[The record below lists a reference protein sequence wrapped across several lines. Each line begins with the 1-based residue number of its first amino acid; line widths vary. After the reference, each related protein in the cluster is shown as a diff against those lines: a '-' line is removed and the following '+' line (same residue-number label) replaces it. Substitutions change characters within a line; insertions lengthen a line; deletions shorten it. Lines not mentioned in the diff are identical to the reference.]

1 VKRGLLSIAATAL
14 VAAAVAGAANAFR
27 VFPTPPVNGQLSGIG
42 FVSPTDGWVVGGH
55 PSDAPDDG
63 GAATLTEHW
72 NGSTW
77 SVVPSFDTLRVDDTL
92 AAVAGVASNDVW
104 AVGQRKPTGQKSPV
118 VTLALHWNGSAWSA
132 VSTPS
137 VSATR
142 ASLTDVAALASN
154 NVWAVGT
161 TITGTLVEHW
171 NGSAWSVVPSP
182 NAAGS
187 STNSLTGISAVA
199 PNDIWAVGSS
209 TSVVGVNTVQ
219 STLVEHW
226 NGSAWT
232 IVPSPNVPPQR
243 TGVVVRDLLTSVTA
257 VNSSDVWAAGYS
269 IDVASGSGQPNKS
282 VIEHWNGSTW
292 TIVPSPSPQGHNTLT
307 GISAISASDIWAVG
321 YGSNDVS
328 TGIPIDRPELLHW
341 NGTAWTSVTAPPN
354 VGTSD
359 NLLLG
364 VATTGGTV
372 WAAGWAGD
380 VGTLILQG
388 P

>member
-1 VKRGLLSIAATAL
+1 MKRGLLL
-14 VAAAVAGAANAFR
+14 VAAIALVSAGLAGAAGGFR
-27 VFPTPPVNGQLSGIG
+27 VVPSPPVDGMLSGVG
-42 FVSPTDGWVVGGH
+42 FVSPTDGWVVGAQ

-72 NGSTW
+72 NGSAW

-92 AAVAGVASNDVW
+92 AAVAGVASSDVW
-104 AVGQRKPTGQKSPV
+104 AVGQRKPTGSKSPV
-118 VTLALHWNGSAWSA
+118 IPLALHWNGAAWSS
-132 VSTPS
+132 VPMPS
-137 VSATR
+137 INATR
-142 ASLTDVAALASN
+142 ASLVGLAALASN

-171 NGSAWSVVPSP
+171 NGSAWNVVTSP
-182 NAAGS
+182 NPAGS
-187 STNSLTGISAVA
+187 STNSLSGITAIA

-209 TSVVGVNTVQ
+209 SSVVGVNTVQ

-232 IVPSPNVPPQR
+232 IVPSPNVAPQR
-243 TGVVVRDLLTSVTA
+243 TGVAVRDLLTSVTA
-257 VNSSDVWAAGYS
+257 ISPSNVWAAGYS

-282 VIEHWNGSTW
+282 LIEHWNGSTW

-307 GISAISASDIWAVG
+307 GIAAISASDIWAVG
-321 YGSNDVS
+321 FGSNDVS
-328 TGIPIDRPELLHW
+328 TGIPIDKPELLHW
-341 NGTAWTSVTAPPN
+341 NGTVWSSVAAPAN
-354 VGTSD
+354 VGASD
-359 NLLLG
+359 NILRG
-364 VATTGGTV
+364 VATTSGTV
-372 WAAGWAGD
+372 WAAGFAGD